1 MSQTLAFID
10 ESGNNSF
17 EFDTQGNCFIVS
29 AVVCTEDNLQSIVS
43 HIDFVRNKYNFQ
55 ASEIKSSKIASNH
68 SKRMNIL
75 NEFADS
81 NFTVVTLIVDKKK
94 LTSHGFK
101 YKKTFYK
108 YLNGILYKHLYESF
122 PKLSITVDE
131 LGGNPFML
139 EFKKYVQK
147 NHVVDLFGG
156 SDFDMTN
163 SRGNKL
169 IQLADLY
176 AGSMNYAIS
185 ENKSGAHSEELLAI
199 LNNKTSQIINFP
211 KIYQEITL
219 DELINDNDYDSN
231 VSEVA
236 IYKIRQFLDSND
248 ESDKHNAAQKQFLN
262 ILLLNY
268 EAGYNGKYISTK
280 EILNH
285 INYAAD
291 TALSTEVFRNK
302 VVAKLRDKGIIISS
316 NRTGYKIPN
325 SVNDVQSF
333 VRLNK
338 NLILPMMNRIK
349 IAREIVKTA
358 TINNVDI
365 LDTEAN
371 KRLKKMIDNEGL

>member
-17 EFDTQGNCFIVS
+17 EFETQGNCFIVT
-29 AVVCTEDNLQSIVS
+29 AVICNDDNLLSIEKK
-43 HIDFVRNKYNFQ
+43 IDSIRKKYNFQ
-55 ASEIKSSKIASNH
+55 ASEIKSSKIAKNH
-68 SKRMNIL
+68 KRRINIL
-75 NEFADS
+75 KEFSES

-94 LTSHGFK
+94 LTSQGFK
-101 YKKTFYK
+101 YKKSFYK
-108 YLNGILYKHLYESF
+108 YLNGILYKHLYELF

-163 SRGNKL
+163 SKGNKL

-185 ENKSGAHSEELLAI
+185 ENKSGEHSKELLNI
-199 LNNKTSQIINFP
+199 LNQKTSQIINFP
-211 KIYQEITL
+211 KIYKESKL
-219 DELINDNDYDSN
+219 DELINDSDYDSN

-236 IYKIRQFLDSND
+236 IYKIRHFLDTIE
-248 ESDKHNAAQKQFLN
+248 ESDKFNSIQKQFLN
-262 ILLLNY
+262 ILLLNH

-285 INYAAD
+285 INYAAESP
-291 TALSTEVFRNK
+291 LSIEVFRNK

-316 NRTGYKIPN
+316 NRSGYKIPN
-325 SVNDVQSF
+325 SVSDVQAF
-333 VRLNK
+333 IRLNK
-338 NLILPMMNRIK
+338 NQILPMVERIK

-371 KRLKKMIDNEGL
+371 KKLKKMIDKSQ